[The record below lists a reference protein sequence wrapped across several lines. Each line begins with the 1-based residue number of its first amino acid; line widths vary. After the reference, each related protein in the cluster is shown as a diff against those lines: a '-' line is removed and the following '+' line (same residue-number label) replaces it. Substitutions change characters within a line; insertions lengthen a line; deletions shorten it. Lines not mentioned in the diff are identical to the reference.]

1 MWRDRN
7 FGMMV
12 ASLFI
17 SRAGDS
23 FTFLALAIRVDSL
36 YSDPKQSAGALAS
49 VLIAFALPQLVFGL
63 FAGTL
68 VDRWDRRRTMIV
80 ADLARAA
87 LIPGFLFLRS
97 PADVPWAMALAFSA
111 SSFGAFFY
119 PARTALL
126 PALVKEDQLM
136 QANSWMQ
143 VGETMSRLVGPILA
157 GLIIGSRGS
166 GPAFLVDSASFVG
179 SAAFL
184 MAIRGVKTRERAT
197 EGGGAP
203 SAVSDLRAGVR
214 YAVGSR
220 LLQGI
225 TLGLVLALL
234 GIGGVD
240 VLIVPFTRFA
250 FHAAPEALGLLL
262 TMQGI
267 GMIAG
272 GLLAGGL
279 ARKFSPLFIAVA
291 SMVLLGAVMAGFGMA
306 PTYLVGLLL
315 MPWAGLALAPLNA
328 SLQTMLQ
335 QGVPGNMLGRAG
347 ALTEMASTTA
357 QLVSMGGAGG
367 LAALVGLRGTFV
379 LGGVLIAVGA
389 GGMGALLRAPATVAA
404 TKTSAIPAGD

>member
-1 MWRDRN
+1 MLRNRN

-17 SRAGDS
+17 SRAGDT
-23 FTFLALAIRVDSL
+23 FTFLALAIQVDSL

-68 VDRWDRRRTMIV
+68 VDRWDRRRTMVV

-87 LIPGFLFLRS
+87 LILGFLFLRS
-97 PADVPWAMALAFSA
+97 PADVPWAMALAFA
-111 SSFGAFFY
+111 TSSFGAFFY

-126 PALVKEDQLM
+126 PSIVEDDELM

-143 VGETMSRLVGPILA
+143 VGETFSRLAGPILA
-157 GLIIGSRGS
+157 GVVIGTWGSRA
-166 GPAFLVDSASFVG
+166 AFLVDSVSFLG
-179 SAAFL
+179 SGLFL
-184 MAIRGVKTRERAT
+184 VAIRGVRTRAVDAL
-197 EGGGAP
+197 EGSITSP
-203 SAVSDLRAGVR
+203 IEDLRAGIR
-214 YAVGSR
+214 FALGSK

-225 TLGLVLALL
+225 TIGLVLALM

-262 TMQGI
+262 TAQGV
-267 GMIAG
+267 GMVAG
-272 GLLAGGL
+272 GLLAGVL
-279 ARKFSPLFIAVA
+279 ARKLSPLAISIA
-291 SMVLLGAVMAGFGMA
+291 SMLVLGAVMAGFGMA
-306 PTYLVGLLL
+306 PSYLVGLLL
-315 MPWAGLALAPLNA
+315 IPWAGLALAPLNA

-335 QGVPGNMLGRAG
+335 QGVPSNMLGRAG

-357 QLVSMGGAGG
+357 QLASMGGAGG
-367 LAALVGLRGTFV
+367 MAALVGLRPTFV
-379 LGGVLIAVGA
+379 LGGALIVL
-389 GGMGALLRAPATVAA
+389 GALAMGGLLRVRAPSGMPAVSAA
-404 TKTSAIPAGD
+404 QAGD